1 METIQTNNNLL
12 ETIQALFHDVI
23 TEKKKL
29 ENFLKIHPLVSHD
42 IGVKDQ
48 INLKLFL
55 IQLLVEEQ
63 NSLWETYQKIS
74 KIRGFIIPINQMN
87 GRKFEILI
95 TYLSNILQE
104 LNQLMIYNGY
114 LKISEAMTGNFTN
127 DVIKQHQFFLDTRN
141 LPIESLCGYYSY
153 LNPILRSVFESQEK
167 DIHFLLYD
175 AMCEE
180 GYNTKEDIKGNCS
193 RIRKNIDDTLLVEIR
208 HSLGNIL
215 DQNLDYS
222 HLYYENY
229 YNICRILSKS
239 NVSSQ
244 DTKKRNRS
252 LTISDY
258 EYFTSL
264 VD

>member
-1 METIQTNNNLL
+1 M
-12 ETIQALFHDVI
+12 
-23 TEKKKL
+23 EKKQL
-29 ENFLKIHPLVSHD
+29 EEFFQIHPFFSHEV
-42 IGVKDQ
+42 GVKDQ

-74 KIRGFIIPINQMN
+74 KIRGVLIPINQAN
-87 GRKFEILI
+87 GRKFEVLI
-95 TYLSNILQE
+95 TYLSNILQH
-104 LNQLMIYNGY
+104 LNQFMVYNGY
-114 LKISEAMTGNFTN
+114 LKITEAMTGNFTN
-127 DVIKQHQFFLDTRN
+127 DVMEQHQFFLDTRS

-153 LNPILRSVFESQEK
+153 LNPILRSIFESQET

-180 GYNTKEDIKGNCS
+180 SYNTKEDIKANCL
-193 RIRKNIDDTLLVEIR
+193 RVKNNTNDICFHEIKR
-208 HSLGNIL
+208 SLGNIL
-215 DQNLDYS
+215 DQNFDYS
-222 HLYYENY
+222 HLYHENY
-229 YNICRILSKS
+229 FNICRILSKKDS
-239 NVSSQ
+239 ASR